1 MLGSN
6 IHTSW
11 PFMNVTGTGRGG
23 GTAISPASVFR
34 GKGRPRGSG
43 RELDLKKNNSSNAR
57 RIKTAPESCFEN
69 SVKLKEH
76 ERLQALGN
84 EARTDLNK
92 LV

>member
-1 MLGSN
+1 MLQALGEE
-6 IHTSW
+6 
-11 PFMNVTGTGRGG
+11 G

-84 EARTDLNK
+84 EARTDFNK